1 MRKLLAFC
9 VGNTDIERWEAGY
22 GRNVRQ
28 PGQIRKEAAV
38 TNCLRVVVQ
47 SLVVWLRNHG
57 LFEVQNPRPV
67 AKPAHRFWCPVLL
80 FLAHHRGKGMNAQ
93 TDQASQQQAHQQQ
106 GYQVLARKYRPATFR
121 DLIGQEALVRT
132 LTNAFQTDRL
142 HHAFVLTGVRG
153 VGKTTSARI
162 IAKALNCIGADG
174 QGGAT
179 PDPCGVCASC
189 QDIAQDRHV
198 DVMEMDAA
206 SRTGVDDV
214 RELIESVRYCPVSAR
229 KKVYIIDEVHMLSK
243 NAFNALLKTLEEPPD
258 HVVFIFATTE
268 INKVPVTVLSR
279 CQRFDLRRVTHDDLV
294 SHFKMILDKESIAV
308 DSDTLALLA
317 RAADG
322 SVRDGLSLVDQ
333 AIALSGGAAIEQAQV
348 RQMLGATDRTRI
360 FDLMEL
366 LLEGDCAGALDILSD
381 LYSAGADPVVVIEDL
396 LELSHFLTRARVTP
410 DSLNAPAV
418 PQAERERGGS
428 MAQRLSLPVLARVW
442 QLLLKGLEELRHAP
456 RSLQAAEMIMVR
468 LTHISHLPT
477 PEDIIKKLTGGDRSA
492 ANAPS
497 KKDETIPLSAS
508 PPPSVSSDVPVVSE
522 SPSTPTPEALP
533 QSRSALV
540 RDARGYYPVPSR
552 FSDLVALARQ
562 ENERIFA
569 TWLANDLH
577 LVRYDPG
584 VVEFN
589 PGPNAPPDL
598 AARLQRHLQDWTGV
612 EWSVRA
618 VAQAGVETLRQQE
631 RDIAD
636 RLDHAAMQDAMVQ
649 AVVTV
654 FPGAKLVSRHGVA
667 AEQFIRDGLDP
678 NSDPPEPGVLESLE
692 A

>member
-1 MRKLLAFC
+1 
-9 VGNTDIERWEAGY
+9 
-22 GRNVRQ
+22 
-28 PGQIRKEAAV
+28 
-38 TNCLRVVVQ
+38 
-47 SLVVWLRNHG
+47 
-57 LFEVQNPRPV
+57 
-67 AKPAHRFWCPVLL
+67 
-80 FLAHHRGKGMNAQ
+80 MNAQ

-308 DSDTLALLA
+308 DSDTLTLLA

-348 RQMLGATDRTRI
+348 RQMLGAADRTRI

-381 LYSAGADPVVVIEDL
+381 LYSAGADPVVVIKDL

-418 PQAERERGGS
+418 PQVERERGGA

-442 QLLLKGLEELRHAP
+442 QLLLKGLDELRRAP
-456 RSLQAAEMIMVR
+456 HPLQAAEMIMVR
-468 LTHISHLPT
+468 LTHVSHLPT
-477 PEDIIKKLTGGDRSA
+477 PEDIIKKLTGVPVDDSPT
-492 ANAPS
+492 ANAPR
-497 KKDETIPLSAS
+497 KKAPPKNDDAAPFSAQPASLPL
-508 PPPSVSSDVPVVSE
+508 VSSDAPVVSE
-522 SPSTPTPEALP
+522 PESPPS
-533 QSRSALV
+533 LV
-540 RDARGYYPVPSR
+540 RDDRGYYPVPAR
-552 FSDLVALARQ
+552 FSDLVTLARQ

-577 LVRYDPG
+577 LVRYAPG

-589 PGPNAPPDL
+589 PGPNASPDL
-598 AARLQRHLQDWTGV
+598 AARVQRHLQDWTGV
-612 EWSVRA
+612 AWSVRA
-618 VAQAGVETLRQQE
+618 VAQAGVDSLRQQE

-636 RLDHAAMQDAMVQ
+636 QLDHAAMQDAVVR

-654 FPGAKLVSRHGVA
+654 FPGAKLVSRRGRAVD
-667 AEQFIRDGLDP
+667 QFVRDGLDP
-678 NSDPPEPGVLESLE
+678 NSDPPESEVPEPLE